1 MVTMSANELPV
12 FITNSTM
19 EKVKLGGNW
28 YSQTVEAE
36 EESKAK
42 CKYSDKSK
50 ERKGFIQK
58 KV

>member
-1 MVTMSANELPV
+1 MSANELPV

>member
-1 MVTMSANELPV
+1 
-12 FITNSTM
+12 M

-42 CKYSDKSK
+42 CKYSD
-50 ERKGFIQK
+50 
-58 KV
+58 

>member
-1 MVTMSANELPV
+1 
-12 FITNSTM
+12 M
-19 EKVKLGGNW
+19 EKVKLSGNW
-28 YSQTVEAE
+28 HSQTVEAE